1 MYNSY
6 VIDNELFTQLKK
18 TAANFIPAKDLD
30 DVTQE
35 VFMYLYEDTERLK
48 QLIADKKIKWYFIR
62 LCKNNYYSK
71 TSKYYYKYNRPYKD
85 VTFNDSIVKSV
96 HILIPENLYFIEDS
110 DMINDILSELYWY
123 DRELF
128 KLYVLGNND
137 GKKYTYS
144 SLSKKTKISRM
155 NIYIT
160 IKKVKEYI
168 KKRLKEKR
176 NDL

>member
-1 MYNSY
+1 
-6 VIDNELFTQLKK
+6 VIDNELFTQLKD

-35 VFMYLYEDTERLK
+35 VFMYLYEDAERLE

-85 VTFNDSIVKSV
+85 VSFNDDIMKLGLKLKS
-96 HILIPENLYFIEDS
+96 EDLYFIQDS

-128 KLYVLGNND
+128 RLYVLGDND
-137 GKKYTYS
+137 GRKYTYT

-168 KKRLKEKR
+168 KERLKEKR

>member
-1 MYNSY
+1 
-6 VIDNELFTQLKK
+6 VIDNELFTQLKD

-35 VFMYLYEDTERLK
+35 VFMYLYEDTERLE
-48 QLIADKKIKWYFIR
+48 QLIKDKQIKWYFIR

-71 TSKYYYKYNRPYKD
+71 TSKYYYKYNRPYAD
-85 VTFNDSIVKSV
+85 VSFNDNIMNLGLKLKS
-96 HILIPENLYFIEDS
+96 EDLYFIQDS

-128 KLYVLGNND
+128 RLYVLGDND
-137 GKKYTYS
+137 GKRYTYS

-168 KKRLKEKR
+168 KERLKEKR

>member
-1 MYNSY
+1 
-6 VIDNELFTQLKK
+6 VIDNELFTQLKD

-35 VFMYLYEDTERLK
+35 VFIYLCEDTEKLK
-48 QLIADKKIKWYFIR
+48 QLIKDKKIKYYFIR

-71 TSKYYYKYNRPYKD
+71 TSRYYYKYNRAYKD
-85 VTFNDSIVKSV
+85 VSFDDDLMK
-96 HILIPENLYFIEDS
+96 LGLKQKAEDLYFIQDA
-110 DMINDILSELYWY
+110 DRINEILSELYWY

-128 KLYVLGNND
+128 RLYVLGDND
-137 GKKYTYS
+137 GRKYTYS

-168 KKRLKEKR
+168 KDRLKEKR

>member
-1 MYNSY
+1 
-6 VIDNELFTQLKK
+6 VIDNELFTQLKD
-18 TAANFIPAKDLD
+18 TAANFIPAKHLD

-35 VFMYLYEDTERLK
+35 VFMYLYEDAERLE

-85 VTFNDSIVKSV
+85 VSFNDDIMKLGLKLKS
-96 HILIPENLYFIEDS
+96 EDLYFIQDS

-128 KLYVLGNND
+128 RLYVLGDND
-137 GKKYTYS
+137 GRKYTYT

-168 KKRLKEKR
+168 KERLKEKR